1 MWLDVP
7 AGPEPA
13 SQRVASEWVWSRRVG
28 SRRAR
33 CPVAPARLL
42 PEASSPKARALPERW
57 SRAACPEVA
66 WLRRDVRRQ
75 DVRQQGVRRRDV
87 LRGGVRPAPVSQL
100 PELVLPLPVSVSR
113 TACRGVPLERRLA
126 RVSAAYAPHPVR
138 PEWLQALASA
148 ACPAAAVLPR
158 VAASA
163 SDVRA
168 P

>member
-1 MWLDVP
+1 
-7 AGPEPA
+7 
-13 SQRVASEWVWSRRVG
+13 
-28 SRRAR
+28 
-33 CPVAPARLL
+33 
-42 PEASSPKARALPERW
+42 
-57 SRAACPEVA
+57 
-66 WLRRDVRRQ
+66 
-75 DVRQQGVRRRDV
+75 
-87 LRGGVRPAPVSQL
+87 VSQL

-168 P
+168 PLPAAASQASREQPRAAPAVQARAMAPALRPAVRVVQVPRPAA